1 MKEITKTFRIY
12 VLHSKLASLVGHI
25 LLCNLYMQHHTRAN
39 TDHILYK
46 ILKDN
51 ASNAYG
57 IYNYEHE

>member
-1 MKEITKTFRIY
+1 MKTFGIY
-12 VLHSKLASLVGHI
+12 TLCSDVASLVGHI
-25 LLCNLYMQHHTRAN
+25 LLRSLNMQHYTCAN
-39 TDHILYK
+39 TDRILYK